1 MPTLPPS
8 KTVKPLLALSYKC
21 SPASPVAD
29 IVEPFKFILSTV
41 KAVKVPREII
51 FGCVACVVAVS
62 GASPVIV
69 DTVPAFPVID
79 PSMAFVTVKSVNQP
93 LVILVPV
100 IPISPVRSR
109 LEPS

>member
-41 KAVKVPREII
+41 KAVKVPKEVI
-51 FGCVACVVAVS
+51 FGVWQLRVVVEFE
-62 GASPVIV
+62 
-69 DTVPAFPVID
+69 VPA
-79 PSMAFVTVKSVNQP
+79 
-93 LVILVPV
+93 
-100 IPISPVRSR
+100 
-109 LEPS
+109 